1 MPFRRHCLTALPCK
15 DQPLSTTGRLLGR
28 RTIGAV
34 EVLHLEDRQTLRF
47 EQDAT
52 CLTSSNIYMR
62 SDGYRLVSSVLEGL
76 QMLVR
81 TKVPRHSLSD
91 VL

>member
-1 MPFRRHCLTALPCK
+1 MPFRRHCLTALPWK

-34 EVLHLEDRQTLRF
+34 EVLHLEDRQTPRF
-47 EQDAT
+47 KQDAT
-52 CLTSSNIYMR
+52 CSAASNIYMR
-62 SDGYRLVSSVLEGL
+62 SDEGL